1 MESVVEQFFAEEAD
15 DHVKDVLR
23 GELRSRLS
31 GSRYFTFNVFN
42 VRLDFDADTA
52 TVEDELNSAREEP
65 VSLAEV
71 SGAARPGLGRDSA
84 GPEFTNVPEK
94 SEVGP
99 KHPRVAQPQ
108 LGLRTAAPRSN
119 AVSPAPSL
127 RRRTG

>member
-15 DHVKDVLR
+15 DHIKDVLR

-71 SGAARPGLGRDSA
+71 SGAAR
-84 GPEFTNVPEK
+84 
-94 SEVGP
+94 
-99 KHPRVAQPQ
+99 
-108 LGLRTAAPRSN
+108 
-119 AVSPAPSL
+119 SL
-127 RRRTG
+127 CP